1 MPILVPLQCASRPRN
16 APMSSSPNGPSPRSR
31 PARVIDCAGC
41 THFRGRNGFVRIE
54 FDCAKGHPAE
64 SDITLTRFA
73 GCSDFKSAS
82 RDELIFRRFRSSA
95 EWHGDETLKKRQA
108 AVRRTAS
115 LFAQAVTDF
124 GEMMDGK
131 QLEASKEAIAALN
144 QLGNDIERASR
155 LAKAHKQ
162 LKDRERK
169 EEECRKVDALAA
181 KLMAGWSDDEVISC
195 AEDAVQA
202 IYSDQGRK
210 WIYARRGT
218 HDLVDGSPMRATSR
232 LMTGDK
238 LQRQQPASNLLV
250 IRRELALFLAGLSE
264 ARSKHAVNRE
274 DFDAYRAWRR
284 EQQRA
289 AASVD
294 ALLTKAKRGW
304 G

>member
-1 MPILVPLQCASRPRN
+1 
-16 APMSSSPNGPSPRSR
+16 MSSSPNGPSPRSR
-31 PARVIDCAGC
+31 PARVVDCASC
-41 THFRGRNGFVRIE
+41 THFRGRNGFVRVE
-54 FDCAKGHPAE
+54 FACAKGHPAE
-64 SDITLTRFA
+64 SDIILTRFA

-144 QLGNDIERASR
+144 QLGNDIERAAR
-155 LAKAHKQ
+155 LAKAHKL

-181 KLMAGWSDDEVISC
+181 QLMAGWSDEDVVSC

-202 IYSDQGRK
+202 VYSEQGRK

-218 HDLVDGSPMRATSR
+218 RDLSNESPMRATSR
-232 LMTGDK
+232 LMTSDK
-238 LQRQQPASNLLV
+238 LQRQQPPSSLLV
-250 IRRELALFLAGLSE
+250 IRRELALFLAGLAE
-264 ARSKHAVNRE
+264 ARSKHAVTRE

-284 EQQRA
+284 DHRNA
-289 AASVD
+289 VASVD
-294 ALLTKAKRGW
+294 ALIARATRGV
-304 G
+304 GGE